1 MNLTDKETAGK
12 LIKSCQNGDKRGQQK
27 LYQSFYG
34 KMLNVCFRYAEDMDE
49 AKDILQEGFIK
60 VFASLN
66 GFENKGSLEGWI
78 RKIIVHTAIDYVRKK
93 REVFVD
99 ITDYSVQNEVS
110 IADTS
115 DELSDYAKLRAEII
129 LNLIQK
135 LSPAYKTVFNLYVIE
150 EYSHK
155 EIAELLNI
163 SEGTSKS
170 NYAKAKLNLK
180 KLFDDHINQ
189 ANHEI

>member
-1 MNLTDKETAGK
+1 MNLSEKDTAGK
-12 LIKSCQNGDKRGQQK
+12 LIKSCQEGDRRSQQK
-27 LYQSFYG
+27 LYQAFYG
-34 KMLNVCFRYAEDMDE
+34 KMLSVCFRYAEDLDE

-60 VFASLN
+60 VFASLT

-78 RKIIVHTAIDYVRKK
+78 RKIIVHSAIDYVRKK
-93 REVFVD
+93 REIFVD
-99 ITDYSVQNEVS
+99 INDHSVQIEVS
-110 IADTS
+110 TADS
-115 DELSDYAKLRAEII
+115 NAELNEYAKFRADLI
-129 LNLIQK
+129 LKLIQK

-170 NYAKAKLNLK
+170 NYAKAKQNLK
-180 KLFDDHINQ
+180 KLFDDHINRK
-189 ANHEI
+189 NYEV

>member
-1 MNLTDKETAGK
+1 MNLTDKEIAGK
-12 LIKSCQNGDKRGQQK
+12 LIKSCQNGDKKSQQL
-27 LYQSFYG
+27 LYQAFYG
-34 KMLNVCFRYAEDMDE
+34 KMLNVCFRYANDLDE

-60 VFASLN
+60 MFSSLD
-66 GFENKGSLEGWI
+66 GYENKGSLEGWV
-78 RKIIVHTAIDYVRKK
+78 RRIIVHTAIDYVRKK

-99 ITDYSVQNEVS
+99 ITDYSVQNEASVVDTEEELNEYS
-110 IADTS
+110 RIKADI
-115 DELSDYAKLRAEII
+115 L

-155 EIAELLNI
+155 QIGEMLNV

-170 NYAKAKLNLK
+170 NYAKAKQNLK
-180 KLFDDHINQ
+180 KLFDDYINE
-189 ANHEI
+189 NKYE